1 MELVLLLFIG
11 FITYVVS
18 LMLNPWVKCSKCQG
32 KPKHQGWAYSYAH
45 HFCSKCGGSGQ
56 QVRLG
61 RKLFFGGSTQ

>member
-1 MELVLLLFIG
+1 
-11 FITYVVS
+11 
-18 LMLNPWVKCSKCQG
+18 MLNPWVKCSKCQG